1 MTKNIRRLSQNQME
15 EILQK
20 VSENLTVQFPNYN
33 RAEYDQALID
43 LKNYQDRLN
52 AIGDHVQ
59 GIKRIDQVEEDKAP
73 IIDFN
78 KHPHLI

>member
-20 VSENLTVQFPNYN
+20 VSENLTVQFPDYN
-33 RAEYDQALID
+33 RVEFDQALID
-43 LKNYQDRLN
+43 IKNYQDREN

-59 GIKRIDQVEEDKAP
+59 GIKRIDQVEEENLKLLDIENGEMK
-73 IIDFN
+73 
-78 KHPHLI
+78 L